1 MLNKIAAVKR
11 SVDAM
16 NIGLTVRLML
26 VVTTQMADDEVNELK
41 KSLDTRRF
49 ESTVTDID
57 IRFLDF
63 DELQRTYVSYDV
75 V

>member
-1 MLNKIAAVKR
+1 
-11 SVDAM
+11 M

-49 ESTVTDID
+49 ESTTTDID

>member
-1 MLNKIAAVKR
+1 LNKIAAVKR
-11 SVDAM
+11 SVDTM
-16 NIGLTVRLML
+16 NIGLAVRLML
-26 VVTTQMADDEVNELK
+26 VVTTQMAEDEVNELK